1 MLGAM
6 AAPLLL
12 LALAAAGDPW
22 WSKPVAQPPLP
33 AVVDEAW
40 CQNPIDRFVL
50 ARLEAQGLSPSPR
63 APEEQLRRRAH
74 LVLTGIVPVAGDRR
88 ELGHEE
94 RVAAL
99 VGSLPFAEHQARHWL
114 DLARFAETH
123 GFEMNQPRAGAW
135 RYRDWVVAALREDMP
150 YGEFLARQVAGDL
163 FEDDAATGFLVAGPW
178 DEVKSPDPVLTA
190 EQRQAELADMANAV
204 STGFLGLTLA
214 CARCHDHKFDPV
226 SQAEYFAFEALFA
239 GVQHGARPMR
249 RPGDAARIQEL
260 EEQLLRTEAE
270 LETLTAGLGSGLRP
284 PVDPAGNRE
293 DLDGV
298 EARGLRFTI
307 LATRDGSE
315 PCIDEVEVL
324 AGEVN
329 LALGAAVRTGGDYQ
343 GNPRHRPEHLND
355 GLYGNDRSWISSTR
369 GEGWFELTW
378 EGLHAVD
385 QVRWARDRDRVFEDR
400 LAEDYRLEVL
410 LGDGSWH
417 EVAGGADRL
426 KAGAD
431 PFEARAAA
439 AADPGVRRGLQPL
452 LDRRRSARDALANLT
467 TGRLAY
473 AGRFEEPAPTRRL
486 HRGEVTQPRE
496 EVRPGLPQALG
507 DLQLA
512 TDAPEAE
519 RRAALGQW
527 LAAPDNPL
535 APRVLANRVWAWHF
549 GTGLV
554 ATTSDVGV
562 MGELPSHP
570 DLLDWLAAEL
580 VASGGS
586 LHHLHRLIATSATWQ
601 QASRWRAEPAQA
613 DGASRL
619 LWRFPPRRVEAE
631 VLRDSILAVAGA
643 LDRTPGGPGFSLFEP
658 NDNYVRNYLPLD
670 RYGPEGL
677 RRMLYATQ
685 VRMEREGTF
694 GAFDAPDG
702 GQVCPER
709 GRSTTPL
716 QALALLNSPFVLEQ
730 ADALAAR
737 LRAELPGQ
745 VEDQVRRAFLLTLGE
760 EPSATDLE
768 QALDLVARHRLAAL
782 TRALFNSNAFL
793 FIP

>member
-1 MLGAM
+1 M
-6 AAPLLL
+6 
-12 LALAAAGDPW
+12 
-22 WSKPVAQPPLP
+22 
-33 AVVDEAW
+33 
-40 CQNPIDRFVL
+40 
-50 ARLEAQGLSPSPR
+50 
-63 APEEQLRRRAH
+63 
-74 LVLTGIVPVAGDRR
+74 
-88 ELGHEE
+88 
-94 RVAAL
+94 
-99 VGSLPFAEHQARHWL
+99 
-114 DLARFAETH
+114 
-123 GFEMNQPRAGAW
+123 
-135 RYRDWVVAALREDMP
+135 
-150 YGEFLARQVAGDL
+150 
-163 FEDDAATGFLVAGPW
+163 
-178 DEVKSPDPVLTA
+178 
-190 EQRQAELADMANAV
+190 
-204 STGFLGLTLA
+204 
-214 CARCHDHKFDPV
+214 
-226 SQAEYFAFEALFA
+226 
-239 GVQHGARPMR
+239 
-249 RPGDAARIQEL
+249 
-260 EEQLLRTEAE
+260 
-270 LETLTAGLGSGLRP
+270 
-284 PVDPAGNRE
+284 
-293 DLDGV
+293 
-298 EARGLRFTI
+298 
-307 LATRDGSE
+307 
-315 PCIDEVEVL
+315 
-324 AGEVN
+324 
-329 LALGAAVRTGGDYQ
+329 
-343 GNPRHRPEHLND
+343 
-355 GLYGNDRSWISSTR
+355 
-369 GEGWFELTW
+369 
-378 EGLHAVD
+378 
-385 QVRWARDRDRVFEDR
+385 
-400 LAEDYRLEVL
+400 
-410 LGDGSWH
+410 
-417 EVAGGADRL
+417 
-426 KAGAD
+426 
-431 PFEARAAA
+431 
-439 AADPGVRRGLQPL
+439 RRGLQPL
-452 LDRRRSARDALANLT
+452 LDRRRSARDALASLT
-467 TGRLAY
+467 TGRLVY

-512 TDAPEAE
+512 ADAPEAE